1 MGDFYQVAS
10 QQNYEAAKNYYAQR
24 RQMLNNFFTK
34 DTQNFF
40 EEVIDY
46 INKKIDEYQKKVVD
60 VVFSKLNFENEQYFY
75 SGKPL
80 ENVSYSVQNV
90 IERIGDRRMT
100 QRNIAS
106 FLGLEFESF
115 MEHALATDE
124 LVNAVSSESTEII
137 KSLIKPLGG
146 FTKTGGKTSKSAITE
161 GRRFIRP
168 DIGLGMNIN
177 IDNSGVARL
186 EKNNTAVEFQAL
198 VDLSE
203 LVPKEKEITSA
214 EILQSYLNTNAFG
227 FSMKLWKDGNN
238 KEFSQS
244 STLQKMINS
253 QLKTYDNFGRRLT
266 WETNYTESYVV
277 YQLSKYLLNII
288 GPMNVAII
296 SGKNFTWMND
306 FIDNRIFYM
315 TVQAEN
321 SFEKSK
327 RGAGYE
333 IYPRIPDSSIKLR
346 TLNNTKQFN
355 TSFSQ
360 KTGRISIR
368 KRRII
373 T

>member
-1 MGDFYQVAS
+1 MGDFYQAAS
-10 QQNYEAAKNYYAQR
+10 QQNYQAAKNYYAQR
-24 RQMLNNFFTK
+24 RQMLNNLFTK

-40 EEVIDY
+40 EEVIKY
-46 INKKIDEYQKKVVD
+46 INEKITEYQEKVVN
-60 VVFSKLNFENEQYFY
+60 VVFSKLNFENGQYFY
-75 SGKPL
+75 NGKPL
-80 ENVSYSVQNV
+80 ENVSYPVQNV

-124 LVNAVSSESTEII
+124 LAKVVSSESVEII
-137 KSLIKPLGG
+137 NSLISG
-146 FTKTGGKTSKSAITE
+146 FTKTGNITSKSAITE
-161 GRRFIRP
+161 GRRAIRP
-168 DIGLGMNIN
+168 DIGLGMAMQ

-186 EKNNTAVEFQAL
+186 KNSNTAVEFQAL

-203 LVPKEKEITSA
+203 LVPEEKEITSA
-214 EILQSYLNTNAFG
+214 EVLQSYLNTNAFG

-253 QLKTYDNFGRRLT
+253 QLKTYDSFGRRLT

-296 SGKNFTWMND
+296 SGRNFTWMND

-321 SFEKSK
+321 LFEKSK

-333 IYPRIPDSSIKLR
+333 IYPHIPDSSIKLK
-346 TLNNTKQFN
+346 TLNNTMQIFK
-355 TSFSQ
+355 TSFSE